1 MMKYERIILTD
12 MILTLLMEQIKGYPD
27 YRLIQILKDNVGT
40 STEYYAILEKSYFKD
55 EKEQKRD
62 VIEDSL
68 TDLFGEKRDSDYEK
82 LIK

>member
-40 STEYYAILEKSYFKD
+40 STEYYAILEKSYFND

>member
-27 YRLIQILKDNVGT
+27 YRLVQILKDNVGT
-40 STEYYAILEKSYFKD
+40 STEYYAILEKSYSDD
-55 EKEQKRD
+55 EKEQKKD
-62 VIEDSL
+62 AIEDSL
-68 TDLFGEKRDSDYEK
+68 TDLFGEKHDSDYEK